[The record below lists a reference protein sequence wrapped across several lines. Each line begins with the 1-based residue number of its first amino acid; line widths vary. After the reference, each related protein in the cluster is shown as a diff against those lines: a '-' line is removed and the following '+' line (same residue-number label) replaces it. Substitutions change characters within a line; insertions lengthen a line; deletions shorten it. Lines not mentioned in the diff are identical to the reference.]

1 MERKK
6 VLIIGGVAC
15 GAKTAARLAR
25 IAPGCDITILERGE
39 HLSFAGC
46 GFPYFVGDVVKEYKD
61 LVCTPLGIIRD
72 ANFFRTVKNITVH
85 TGCLATKIDRQ
96 KKCVVASD
104 SATRPKRPFP
114 TTIWSWPRGHPPS
127 VLPFPAST

>member
-1 MERKK
+1 MDKKK

-25 IAPGCDITILERGE
+25 IAPECDITILERGE

-61 LVCTPLGIIRD
+61 LVSTPIGIIRD
-72 ANFFRTVKNITVH
+72 ANFFRNVKNITVH
-85 TGCLATKIDRQ
+85 TGCLATRIDRE
-96 KKCVVASD
+96 KKTVLAFN
-104 SATRPKRPFP
+104 SATGAECVF
-114 TTIWSWPRGHPPS
+114 
-127 VLPFPAST
+127 